1 MPNVLR
7 NRAAVV
13 ALVLVSVAAAGCTGE
28 TPGTATPTPE
38 TSPSS
43 ASSAAPEDPN
53 VPKVANPLDA
63 SAFVGDVCKLLSPA
77 AAAELGFTE
86 PGKSSNDTSN
96 DTSNPDCSWRIRG
109 KADGLHVILGS
120 GNRDKGMG
128 GLAGLHK
135 AKKSGQLRFLEPG
148 PDVDGYPTVY
158 FGLRDRRA
166 SGNCDLAVGV
176 ADDLAISAHAG
187 GYDNEQQACG
197 NAQKAVSAMIKTLKG
212 A

>member
-13 ALVLVSVAAAGCTGE
+13 ALVLVFVAVAGCAGE
-28 TPGTATPTPE
+28 TPGTPTPAPG
-38 TSPSS
+38 TVPASDSS
-43 ASSAAPEDPN
+43 VAPEDPN

-63 SAFVGDVCKLLSPA
+63 SAFVGDVCKLLPA
-77 AAAELGFTE
+77 AAAAGLGFTE
-86 PGKSSNDTSN
+86 PGESNN
-96 DTSNPDCSWRIRG
+96 DASNPDCSWNIRG
-109 KADGLHVILGS
+109 KADGLHLILGS
-120 GNRDKGMG
+120 GNREKGMG

-158 FGLRDRRA
+158 YGIQDRRA

-176 ADDLAISAHAG
+176 ADDLSVSVHAG
-187 GYDNEQQACG
+187 GYDNEQESCG
-197 NAQKAVSAMIKTLKG
+197 NAQKAVSAVIKTLKG